1 MTQNDA
7 SKKLWGKFRDT
18 ATAHIL
24 EMSNKLV
31 SLERDPTNTDL
42 VKDIFRAS
50 HTLKGDAR
58 MLGFIEINKV
68 AHEMETVFIEMR
80 DGQIKMNPE
89 ITEVFFEALDILENL
104 ISTSTSAQPHTV
116 DINEILPRIKGLI
129 AANPNPAENEG
140 SGATVEPEE
149 LLPEVP
155 KTRQTAQTSATGEY
169 VSIAVD
175 INKLDVLMNI
185 TSELVLTKM
194 ESQATLENLRTMQ
207 DLLRQR
213 QRLSTPVRNL
223 ISTDRDPSELTTLFE
238 IKQVLTS
245 INRIDDRL
253 ETLLKATFK
262 EYEEQASHLQN
273 TVDELQNNVLTIR
286 MLPIETLFSSLEPV
300 IFSTA
305 ARLKKPF
312 PKVTKIGGDIEV
324 DKKVLDGLRAPLSH
338 ILRNAMDHGVEPEQM
353 RVVLNKPK
361 EGRILMAVEQEGS
374 YAFIR
379 ISDDG
384 GGINAEKLKEKA
396 VAKNFWSETRR
407 KNASEEEAQNLLYEP
422 GLSSVDIITD
432 ISGVGVG
439 MDIAKKEIE
448 RLGGSIS
455 HSTVK
460 GEGTTFTIKMPL
472 TIATARALLIRINQQ
487 QYAIPASNIEAML
500 YLAES
505 DVQSRNGRELV
516 RYQRTLIPLVRLD
529 DVLGAERREHPVFR
543 YLNTNGLG
551 QTLMPTNGIA
561 AKLNSTNGHTGNGDM
576 PNLFQGLT
584 LADPQAYNVVQNI
597 HLENPDRTVRSLN
610 YERLPGV
617 IVGSGERRFCFI
629 VDELVDEIEIVVKS
643 LNKMAQARHAKNA
656 TILGNGQVVVIL
668 DVPDLI
674 TTARE
679 IMGQNVSFK
688 QSRTK
693 QNLTKR
699 ILVVDDS
706 ITTRELEKSI
716 LEAQGYLVDTADDGT
731 IALEILKRNNIYN
744 LVISDIEMPHM
755 NGFEL
760 TANIKNDPNLRSL
773 PVIIVSSLN
782 TEENKRMGIEAG
794 AQAYITK
801 GDFSQNNLLD
811 TIEYLTS

>member
-1 MTQNDA
+1 MTQDDA
-7 SKKLWGKFRDT
+7 RKKFWGKFRDS
-18 ATAHIL
+18 ATTHIL

-31 SLERDPTNTDL
+31 SLEPTNTDL

-58 MLGFIEINKV
+58 MLGFIEINKI

-80 DGQIKMNPE
+80 DGKLTMNPE
-89 ITEVFFEALDILENL
+89 ITEVFFEALDMLENL
-104 ISTSTSAQPHTV
+104 VNTSTAGQPHTV
-116 DINEILPRIKGLI
+116 DINDILPRIKSLLDGKTDKE
-129 AANPNPAENEG
+129 PAENQ
-140 SGATVEPEE
+140 VEEQSAEP
-149 LLPEVP
+149 P
-155 KTRQTAQTSATGEY
+155 KEDKPRQTAQVSASGEY

-194 ESQATLENLRTMQ
+194 ESQATLENLRVMQ

-223 ISTDRDPSELTTLFE
+223 ISTDRDPSEITTLFE
-238 IKQVLTS
+238 VKQVLNA
-245 INRIDDRL
+245 INRIDEKL
-253 ETLLKATFK
+253 ETLLKTTFK

-286 MLPIETLFSSLEPV
+286 MLPIDTLFSSLEPV
-300 IFSTA
+300 VFTTA

-312 PKVTKIGGDIEV
+312 PKVTKIGGEIEV
-324 DKKVLDGLRAPLSH
+324 DKKVLDGLRAPLLH
-338 ILRNAMDHGVEPEQM
+338 ILRNAVDHGIEPEQK
-353 RVVLNKPK
+353 RTELNKPK
-361 EGRILMAVEQEGS
+361 VGQIIMAVEQEGS

-379 ISDDG
+379 VSDDG

-396 VAKNFWSETRR
+396 VSKGVWTEVRR
-407 KNASEEEAQNLLYEP
+407 KNASEDEAQSLLYEP

-432 ISGVGVG
+432 ISGIGMG

-472 TIATARALLIRINQQ
+472 TIATARALLIRINNQ

-505 DVQSRNGRELV
+505 DVRSRNGREV
-516 RYQRTLIPLVRLD
+516 VFYQNALIPLIRLE
-529 DVLGAERREHPVFR
+529 DVLGTERRDHPIFQ
-543 YLNTNGLG
+543 YLEATGMAQHLV
-551 QTLMPTNGIA
+551 PTNGIV
-561 AKLNSTNGHTGNGDM
+561 AKRNGNGNGTNGNA
-576 PNLFQGLT
+576 NLMELFHGLT
-584 LADPQAYNVVQNI
+584 LADPKAYNIVQNI
-597 HLENPDRTVRSLN
+597 HVENPDRTVRSLN
-610 YERLPGV
+610 YDRLPGV

-629 VDELVDEIEIVVKS
+629 VDELVDETEIVVKS
-643 LNKMAQARHAKNA
+643 LNRVAQARHAKNA

-679 IMGQNVSFK
+679 VIGRGVSFK
-688 QSRTK
+688 ASRPK
-693 QNLTKR
+693 QASMKR

-731 IALEILKRNNIYN
+731 IALEILKRNNIYD

-760 TANIKNDPNLRSL
+760 TANIKNDLDLKNL

-782 TEENKRMGIEAG
+782 TDENKRMGIEAG